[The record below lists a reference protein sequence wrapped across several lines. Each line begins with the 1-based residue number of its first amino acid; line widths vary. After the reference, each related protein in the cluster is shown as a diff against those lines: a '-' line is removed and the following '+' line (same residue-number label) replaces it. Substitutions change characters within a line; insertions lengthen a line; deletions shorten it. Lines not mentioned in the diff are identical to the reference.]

1 MVDGAGNYIK
11 VDPANESAKASS
23 LRARS
28 RKRGRRLYDILRGG
42 PNTMKHRTVAFLLLV
57 LVIIAFVGVACPDKI
72 LAQGDPA
79 PDKILAQGES
89 SPDQAQTQLQV
100 LQSLNQIA
108 VSLTH
113 IISYN
118 DKVVLDQEYNTIINN
133 LNLSKI
139 PDAEIIALLQE
150 LMDLLANSK
159 IQDHDRDYLAR
170 SFDKNVENE
179 LKRKAESRIFDPVG
193 IITNPYSSV
202 LAAVLNAGSFYFNY
216 RFKIEDYKIER
227 EAKAWEIDAK
237 TLLGLNN
244 FYKKLLKSS
253 WELMRRYKIPD
264 EWRLNENQLSDY
276 TAILKEPNLELRYR
290 KLERIEKSFQKFP
303 PYWYYRGQDA
313 QEIGNKQEALRCFN
327 QFQQIHQGIFRKD
340 PYAASTAMHK
350 SMLLEGQA
358 TPDQIRS
365 ELKIIVDNSDDAD
378 WGNILFAA
386 LQYARSGDTDKA
398 SQLIMRNLDN
408 GHMAF
413 IENPEMIRTVGPALL
428 LNARTDVFNRIM
440 DTVTKNDKIKNY
452 DVLWLY
458 GQIRNRDILNR
469 IKPEFDRVIL
479 VTANKSLL
487 NPLNLFKGD
496 NLTLFLPT
504 RWITDNLMIRLRLH
518 SENETREFHP
528 TEVGPLPN
536 FPEITVLTFA
546 NVLSMKAFIKKKR
559 SAKITIDLVRE
570 KLAED
575 KTDHESYAIEM
586 VFTTTIV
593 PSAEKLAN
601 ERHFADSLFA
611 NVARGGKTKIFDDD
625 ESADQPAP
633 PKNQS
638 TKNEKEPS
646 DLALWLA
653 KEKIIMNGET
663 FGWSDHG
670 IFFQ

>member
-1 MVDGAGNYIK
+1 
-11 VDPANESAKASS
+11 
-23 LRARS
+23 
-28 RKRGRRLYDILRGG
+28 
-42 PNTMKHRTVAFLLLV
+42 MKHRTVPFLLLA
-57 LVIIAFVGVACPDKI
+57 LVIVAFVWVACPDEI

-79 PDKILAQGES
+79 PAQ
-89 SPDQAQTQLQV
+89 DQTQLQV

-118 DKVVLDQEYNTIINN
+118 DKVILDQEYNTIINN
-133 LNLSKI
+133 LNLSRI

-150 LMDLLANSK
+150 LMDLLASSK
-159 IQDHDRDYLAR
+159 IQDHDRAYLAR
-170 SFDKNVENE
+170 SYDKNVESE
-179 LKRKAESRIFDPVG
+179 LKRKSVSRIFDPIG
-193 IITNPYSSV
+193 FITNPYVGV
-202 LAAVLNAGSFYFNY
+202 LTAVLDAGSFYFNY
-216 RFKIEDYKIER
+216 RFKIDDYKIER
-227 EAKAWEIDAK
+227 EVKAWEIDAK

-303 PYWYYRGQDA
+303 PYWYFRGQAA
-313 QEIGNKQEALRCFN
+313 QEIGNKQEALHCFN

-350 SMLLEGQA
+350 SMLMEGQA
-358 TPDQIRS
+358 TPDQLRS
-365 ELKIIVDNSDDAD
+365 ELEIIVDNSDDAD
-378 WGNILFAA
+378 WGNILFVA
-386 LQYARSGDTDKA
+386 LQYARIGEADKA

-428 LNARTDVFNRIM
+428 LNAHSDVFDRIM
-440 DTVTKNDKIKNY
+440 DMVMENDKIKNY

-469 IKPEFDRVIL
+469 IKPEFDRVLL
-479 VTANKSLL
+479 VTADKSLL

-504 RWITDNLMIRLRLH
+504 RWMTDNLMISLRLH

-528 TEVGPLPN
+528 SEVGPLPN
-536 FPEITVLTFA
+536 FPEITVLTFT
-546 NVLSMKAFIKKKR
+546 NVLSVKAFIKKKR
-559 SAKITIDLVRE
+559 SAQIAIDLVRE

-575 KTDHESYAIEM
+575 KTEHESYAIEM
-586 VFTTTIV
+586 FFTTTIV
-593 PSAEKLAN
+593 PSAEKGEK
-601 ERHFADSLFA
+601 ERDFADSLFA
-611 NVARGGKTKIFDDD
+611 SVARGGKIKIFDAD
-625 ESADQPAP
+625 ESADPPTAP
-633 PKNQS
+633 KDQS
-638 TKNEKEPS
+638 TKKEEETS

-653 KEKIIMNGET
+653 KEKIMVNGET

-670 IFFQ
+670 IIFQ

>member
-1 MVDGAGNYIK
+1 
-11 VDPANESAKASS
+11 
-23 LRARS
+23 
-28 RKRGRRLYDILRGG
+28 
-42 PNTMKHRTVAFLLLV
+42 MKHRNGPFLLLSSLIV
-57 LVIIAFVGVACPDKI
+57 ALLGVGCPDKI
-72 LAQGDPA
+72 LAQSEPVTNEIPA
-79 PDKILAQGES
+79 QVDS
-89 SPDQAQTQLQV
+89 SADLEQTRLQV

-193 IITNPYSSV
+193 IVTNPYSSV

-276 TAILKEPNLELRYR
+276 TAILKETNPELRYR

-303 PYWYYRGQDA
+303 PYWYYRGQEA
-313 QEIGNKQEALRCFN
+313 QDIGNKQEALRCFN

-350 SMLLEGQA
+350 SMLMEGQA
-358 TPDQIRS
+358 TQDQLRS

-386 LQYARSGDTDKA
+386 LQYARIDDTDKA

-408 GHMAF
+408 GHLAF

-428 LNARTDVFNRIM
+428 LNARADVFNRIM
-440 DTVTKNDKIKNY
+440 DTVIKNDNIKNY

-469 IKPEFDRVIL
+469 IKPEFDRILL

-487 NPLNLFKGD
+487 NPLNLFRGD

-504 RWITDNLMIRLRLH
+504 RWMADNLMISLRLD
-518 SENETREFHP
+518 SEKETREFRP
-528 TEVGPLPN
+528 SEVGPLPN
-536 FPEITVLTFA
+536 FPEITVLTFT

-559 SAKITIDLVRE
+559 SANITINLVRE
-570 KLAED
+570 KLVED
-575 KTDHESYAIEM
+575 KTDHKSYAIEM
-586 VFTTTIV
+586 VFVTTIV
-593 PSAEKLAN
+593 PSAQKMAN
-601 ERHFADSLFA
+601 ERHFAEALSASVTGLGKLKLFDA
-611 NVARGGKTKIFDDD
+611 D
-625 ESADQPAP
+625 ESGDQAP
-633 PKNQS
+633 SQKDQS
-638 TKNEKEPS
+638 TKKEEETG

-653 KEKIIMNGET
+653 KDRIKMNGES

-670 IFFQ
+670 IIFQ